1 MCQAVLVDFERV
13 VASLSDDTQLD
24 VSAAVTLLL
33 SALLD
38 TLTRFKQH
46 EEWPYL
52 VYRLCRAYDAD
63 FEFNCPR
70 FLTEPDDQ

>member
-38 TLTRFKQH
+38 TLTRFKQY
-46 EEWPYL
+46 EE
-52 VYRLCRAYDAD
+52 
-63 FEFNCPR
+63 
-70 FLTEPDDQ
+70 

>member
-38 TLTRFKQH
+38 TLTRFKQY